1 MTPKETKPPLPT
13 DRSQAPLPTRWQR
26 WREQA
31 ALFHWR
37 DHWWNFLDRWESNQ
51 SIRRWSYRGLAAIIV
66 LAGFAYWAYPWWT
79 QRNSVR
85 VAQQWLATGNYP
97 YAAEA
102 IREAMFI
109 APENPETWRIAA
121 ELAEIG
127 GKKSLAVEYAQRAA
141 NLPPKNLA
149 RSLAWCAAALRADQ
163 LGTAELALSTILM
176 EKLNT
181 SAHAQRLLGEI
192 ARRQVRLTVAQQHF
206 EAARALDGPVAI
218 NEVPLG
224 TILLNATDPTERQ
237 RGLQLLTKW
246 ITDHEWGVVALR
258 SLLKDALEHA
268 EPAPLR
274 RWAEA
279 LRINPRCTLSDMPD
293 CLEALAR
300 ADPAYFAQVLAV
312 MEKDH
317 ATTPE
322 AATQLLSWLNQI
334 GRSAEAVKWMQ
345 TLPAAAMQRPPLVVA
360 AAEALRQTGDWPA
373 LQAWTDQKDW
383 GPDVDFLR
391 WAYGMHAAHQLNN
404 PATAEAL
411 WRTLQSHAQRD
422 GVHALFAAATIYS
435 WGRTTEAEALWW
447 QTATHDGQIAIDA
460 LGSLARHYQ
469 TQRDADGQYRVFRQ
483 LHALRPQ
490 DADIGNN
497 FAFFATLSGREQ
509 RQTQQIIQA
518 NLALAPQQLT
528 YLATAAFMLFMQNR
542 PAESLALLQP
552 HVAKVSTSLPLKFAY
567 GLALAGTGEKITA
580 RTFLDTLP
588 PASLTEREV
597 EIIKAALAPR

>member
-1 MTPKETKPPLPT
+1 MPPKKSNSSVPA
-13 DRSQAPLPTRWQR
+13 DRSQAPFPTRWQR

-31 ALFHWR
+31 SLFHWR

-51 SIRRWSYRGLAAIIV
+51 SFRRWSYSGLATILV
-66 LAGFAYWAYPWWT
+66 LASLAHWAYPWWT

-85 VAQQWLATGNYP
+85 LAQQWLITGHYQ

-109 APENPETWRIAA
+109 APGNPQTWRIAA

-127 GKKSLAVEYAQRAA
+127 GKKSLAVEYARRAA
-141 NLPPKNLA
+141 NLPPKNLE
-149 RSLAWCAAALRADQ
+149 RSLAWSAAALRADQ
-163 LGTAELALSTILM
+163 VSTAELALSTISI
-176 EKLNT
+176 EKLNA

-192 ARRQVRLTVAQQHF
+192 ARRQVRLTAAKNHF
-206 EAARALDGPVAI
+206 AAARAIDGPVAI

-224 TILLNATDPTERQ
+224 VILLNAVAPAERQ
-237 RGLQLLTKW
+237 QGFHLLTKW
-246 ITDHEWGVVALR
+246 ISNREWGAVALR
-258 SLLKDALEHA
+258 GLLKDALDHNEL
-268 EPAPLR
+268 APLR
-274 RWAEA
+274 QWADA
-279 LRINPRCTLSDMPD
+279 LRVHPNCTLSDMPD
-293 CLEALAR
+293 CLRALAR
-300 ADPAYFAQVLAV
+300 ADQQHYAQVLAA

-317 ATTPE
+317 AATPE

-334 GRSAEAVKWMQ
+334 GRSADAVKWMQ
-345 TLPAAAMQRPPLVVA
+345 TLPPAAMQRPPLAVA

-373 LQAWTDQKDW
+373 LQAWTHQKNW
-383 GPDVDFLR
+383 GPEADFLR
-391 WAYGMHAAHQLNN
+391 WAYGLQAAHQLNDN
-404 PATAEAL
+404 KIAEEL
-411 WRTLQSHAQRD
+411 WRTLESHAQINST
-422 GVHALFAAATIYS
+422 HALFAAATIYS

-447 QTATHDGQIAIDA
+447 QAATHDGQIAIDA

-483 LHALRPQ
+483 LHALRPH

-497 FAFFATLSGREQ
+497 FAFFATLTGREQ

-518 NLALAPQQLT
+518 NLALAPQQPT

-542 PAESLALLQP
+542 SAESLALLQP
-552 HVAKVSTSLPLKFAY
+552 HVAEVPTSLPLKFAY

>member
-1 MTPKETKPPLPT
+1 
-13 DRSQAPLPTRWQR
+13 
-26 WREQA
+26 
-31 ALFHWR
+31 
-37 DHWWNFLDRWESNQ
+37 
-51 SIRRWSYRGLAAIIV
+51 
-66 LAGFAYWAYPWWT
+66 
-79 QRNSVR
+79 
-85 VAQQWLATGNYP
+85 
-97 YAAEA
+97 
-102 IREAMFI
+102 
-109 APENPETWRIAA
+109 
-121 ELAEIG
+121 
-127 GKKSLAVEYAQRAA
+127 
-141 NLPPKNLA
+141 
-149 RSLAWCAAALRADQ
+149 
-163 LGTAELALSTILM
+163 
-176 EKLNT
+176 
-181 SAHAQRLLGEI
+181 
-192 ARRQVRLTVAQQHF
+192 
-206 EAARALDGPVAI
+206 
-218 NEVPLG
+218 
-224 TILLNATDPTERQ
+224 
-237 RGLQLLTKW
+237 
-246 ITDHEWGVVALR
+246 
-258 SLLKDALEHA
+258 
-268 EPAPLR
+268 
-274 RWAEA
+274 
-279 LRINPRCTLSDMPD
+279 MPD
-293 CLEALAR
+293 CLQALAR

-317 ATTPE
+317 AATPE

-404 PATAEAL
+404 PTTAEAL
-411 WRTLQSHAQRD
+411 WRTLESHAQRD

-447 QTATHDGQIAIDA
+447 QAATHDGQIAIDA

-469 TQRDADGQYRVFRQ
+469 RQRDADGQYRVFRQ

-497 FAFFATLSGREQ
+497 FAFFATLTGREQ

-518 NLALAPQQLT
+518 NLALAPQQPA

-542 PAESLALLQP
+542 SAESLALLQP
-552 HVAKVSTSLPLKFAY
+552 HVAEVSTSLPLKFAY

-580 RTFLDTLP
+580 RTFLDALP

>member
-1 MTPKETKPPLPT
+1 MKPEKKPPLSV
-13 DRSQAPLPTRWQR
+13 DRSQAPSPNRWQR

-31 ALFHWR
+31 AIFHWR
-37 DHWWNFLDRWESNQ
+37 DHWWNLLDRWESSQ
-51 SIRRWSYRGLAAIIV
+51 AFRRGVYSLLAALMLLAGLATW
-66 LAGFAYWAYPWWT
+66 GYPWWQ
-79 QRNSVR
+79 QRNAVR
-85 VAQQWLATGNYP
+85 LAQQWLTTGHYK

-102 IREAMFI
+102 VLDAMLI
-109 APENPETWRIAA
+109 APENPETWRIAS

-127 GKKSLAVEYAQRAA
+127 GQKNLAVDYARRAA
-141 NLPPKNLA
+141 ELPPKSPE
-149 RSLAWCAAALRADQ
+149 RYLAWATAALRTDQ
-163 LGTAELALSTILM
+163 LAAAELALSAIPLD
-176 EKLNT
+176 KLNA

-192 ARRQVRLTVAQQHF
+192 ARRQVRLSTAQKYF

-224 TILLNATDPTERQ
+224 SILLNATDPTERQ

-246 ITDHEWGVVALR
+246 ITDREWAVVALR
-258 SLLKDALEHA
+258 SLLKDALKHA

-274 RWAEA
+274 QWAEA
-279 LRINPRCTLSDMPD
+279 LRINPNCTLSDMPD
-293 CLEALAR
+293 CLQALAR
-300 ADPAYFAQVLAV
+300 ADPAYFAQVLAG

-317 ATTPE
+317 AATPE

-345 TLPAAAMQRPPLVVA
+345 TLPAEAMQRPPLVVA

-411 WRTLQSHAQRD
+411 WRTLESHAQRD

-552 HVAKVSTSLPLKFAY
+552 HVAEVSTSLPLKFAY

-580 RTFLDTLP
+580 RTFLDKLP